1 MILVKLLPSV
11 TAQTD
16 RYLKHYNKS
25 LIKMTS
31 SSQHDV
37 KLKDEGFILKH
48 VRNFF
53 LEDLVETFGQM
64 LTGFWIISLN
74 FCGLIF
80 CWREI
85 SETLMEDSG
94 E

>member
-1 MILVKLLPSV
+1 MMS
-11 TAQTD
+11 D
-16 RYLKHYNKS
+16 RRDELWC
-25 LIKMTS
+25 
-31 SSQHDV
+31 V

-64 LTGFWIISLN
+64 LSGFWIISLN
-74 FCGLIF
+74 ICGLIF

-94 E
+94 EWSPETWNMCDL